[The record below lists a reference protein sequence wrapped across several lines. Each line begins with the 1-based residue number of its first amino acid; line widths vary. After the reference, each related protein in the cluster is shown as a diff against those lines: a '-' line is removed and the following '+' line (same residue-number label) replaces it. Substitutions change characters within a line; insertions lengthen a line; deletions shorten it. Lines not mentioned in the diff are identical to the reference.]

1 MPSDTHP
8 ATQHAAPEAA
18 APDAAALDAAALDA
32 ADPLRGFRSR
42 FTLPE
47 GVLYLDG
54 NSLGALP
61 AHTPERIARLVRQEW
76 GEGLIRSWNDAGW
89 YDLPRGLGDR
99 IAPLVGAA
107 PGQTVVCDSTSVN
120 LFKVLTAARRLRP
133 DRRALLAELG
143 SFPTDLYL
151 TEGVGVAP
159 RDRRLLDRD
168 GWSLDSLADLLADDT
183 AVLLL
188 SHVDYRTGELRDM
201 DAVTELA
208 HRHGALVVWDLCHS
222 VGALPVELDAAGA
235 DFAVGCTYKYLNGG
249 PGSPAFLYAAAR
261 HHDAA
266 EQPLTGWFGHADP
279 FAFEPGYRPAAGI
292 GRFLTGTPPLLSLA
306 GLQAALDL
314 WDEVDLTA
322 LRAKSLSLTS
332 LFLELTA
339 PLGLS
344 SLTPAE
350 PSRRGSQVSL
360 RHPHAY
366 AVMQALIER
375 GVIGDFR
382 APDVLRFGFTPLYL
396 SHRDVHD
403 AATALREVLE
413 SGVWREERFAA
424 SAGAVT

>member
-1 MPSDTHP
+1 MPSEP
-8 ATQHAAPEAA
+8 QATAGRGAAEVE
-18 APDAAALDAAALDA
+18 ALDA
-32 ADPLRGFRSR
+32 ADPLRAFRDR

-61 AHTPERIARLVRQEW
+61 AHTPERIARMVEQEW
-76 GEGLIRSWNDAGW
+76 GRGLIRSWNEAGW

-107 PGQTVVCDSTSVN
+107 AGQTVVCDSTSVN
-120 LFKVLTAARRLRP
+120 LFKVLTTALRLRP
-133 DRRALLAELG
+133 DRRVIVSELG

-151 TEGVGVAP
+151 TEGAGVGY
-159 RDRRLLDRD
+159 DRRLLDRD
-168 GWSLDSLADLLADDT
+168 GDTLEQLLDQDV
-183 AVLLL
+183 AVVLL
-188 SHVDYRTGELRDM
+188 SHVDYRTGRLQDM
-201 DAVTELA
+201 AAVTELV
-208 HRHGALVVWDLCHS
+208 HRHGALMVWDLCHS
-222 VGALPVELDAAGA
+222 VGALPVRLDACEV
-235 DFAVGCTYKYLNGG
+235 DFAVGCSYKYLNGG

-266 EQPLTGWFGHADP
+266 SQPLTGWFGHADP
-279 FAFEPGYRPAAGI
+279 FAFEPGYRPADGI

-322 LRAKSLSLTS
+322 LRAKSLALTS
-332 LFLELTA
+332 LFLRLTE
-339 PLGLS
+339 PLGLP
-344 SLTPAE
+344 SLTPQDPE
-350 PSRRGSQVSL
+350 QRGSQVSL
-360 RHPHAY
+360 RHPQAY

-396 SHRDVHD
+396 SHAEVRD
-403 AATALREVLE
+403 AAEALREVLVSE
-413 SGVWREERFAA
+413 VWREPRFAA
-424 SAGAVT
+424 VAGAVT